1 MKRIELKAN
10 RDLISSKSYR
20 YGDLYDSWN
29 QIQQDH
35 FDGKLD
41 VYAPICRGSIEYPSI
56 ADQWKASFQRRVRNG
71 NA

>member
-35 FDGKLD
+35 FDG
-41 VYAPICRGSIEYPSI
+41 IEIGSSKVKSE
-56 ADQWKASFQRRVRNG
+56 V
-71 NA
+71 